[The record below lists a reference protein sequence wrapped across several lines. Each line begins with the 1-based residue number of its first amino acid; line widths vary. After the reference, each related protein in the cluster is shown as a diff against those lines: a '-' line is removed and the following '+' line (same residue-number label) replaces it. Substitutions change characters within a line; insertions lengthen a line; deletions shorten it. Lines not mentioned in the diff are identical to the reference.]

1 MIKKLLTTKVAG
13 FFYIPFILWQC
24 AENPVGGD
32 LAHLTQNV
40 VDTTLYDISGYPY
53 WISPNL
59 GSTDRLYFGSKNGL
73 TAQFNLI
80 EMSNSSSWNNYLDSS
95 VTVDSLLFRV
105 YSNDSTLSENLAVQ
119 LYFSPDS
126 HFNEINSTYDD
137 FDGFTLNGWQ
147 SVGAGTI
154 TAETDSSGLF
164 TQTVISWDLVSL
176 IEALTDT
183 VDSNLVRSFAMTL
196 GFDDSTFLEIYSREA
211 TTGSKDPKIEIFY
224 RQSTQNSSDSTIID
238 TLSATI
244 YAAKDLTVIQYGE
257 VSIDSLDTGVSLG
270 FGQRLLLSLDFFL
283 PKGALIKNADL
294 ILTQDSSLT
303 TSGYNLIL
311 DPLDEMLDTT
321 AVQFV
326 TDPFITMGYPWTMA
340 ATVEYSVVT
349 IGMKYFLQNVNM
361 GNTENIGLKL
371 LPANSN
377 DPFEKA
383 SFLFNPDSSKP
394 RLEIVYVVS

>member
-1 MIKKLLTTKVAG
+1 M
-13 FFYIPFILWQC
+13 
-24 AENPVGGD
+24 
-32 LAHLTQNV
+32 
-40 VDTTLYDISGYPY
+40 
-53 WISPNL
+53 
-59 GSTDRLYFGSKNGL
+59 
-73 TAQFNLI
+73 
-80 EMSNSSSWNNYLDSS
+80 
-95 VTVDSLLFRV
+95 
-105 YSNDSTLSENLAVQ
+105 
-119 LYFSPDS
+119 
-126 HFNEINSTYDD
+126 TYDD

-147 SVGAGTI
+147 PVGAGTI

-211 TTGSKDPKIEIFY
+211 TTGSKDPKVEIFY

-303 TSGYNLIL
+303 TSGYKLIL
-311 DPLDEMLDTT
+311 DPLDE
-321 AVQFV
+321 
-326 TDPFITMGYPWTMA
+326 
-340 ATVEYSVVT
+340 ER
-349 IGMKYFLQNVNM
+349 KCFL
-361 GNTENIGLKL
+361 
-371 LPANSN
+371 
-377 DPFEKA
+377 
-383 SFLFNPDSSKP
+383 
-394 RLEIVYVVS
+394 

>member
-1 MIKKLLTTKVAG
+1 
-13 FFYIPFILWQC
+13 
-24 AENPVGGD
+24 
-32 LAHLTQNV
+32 
-40 VDTTLYDISGYPY
+40 
-53 WISPNL
+53 
-59 GSTDRLYFGSKNGL
+59 
-73 TAQFNLI
+73 
-80 EMSNSSSWNNYLDSS
+80 MSNSSSCNKYLDSS

-147 SVGAGTI
+147 PVGAGTI

-224 RQSTQNSSDSTIID
+224 RKSTQKSSDSTIID

-270 FGQRLLLSLDFFL
+270 FGQRLLLSLDF
-283 PKGALIKNADL
+283 
-294 ILTQDSSLT
+294 
-303 TSGYNLIL
+303 
-311 DPLDEMLDTT
+311 
-321 AVQFV
+321 
-326 TDPFITMGYPWTMA
+326 
-340 ATVEYSVVT
+340 
-349 IGMKYFLQNVNM
+349 
-361 GNTENIGLKL
+361 
-371 LPANSN
+371 
-377 DPFEKA
+377 
-383 SFLFNPDSSKP
+383 
-394 RLEIVYVVS
+394 